1 MKHIDDEIQKTL
13 ESLNGRKA
21 TIAPAFYSRLN
32 NRMEAQS
39 YSLFSFKSITY
50 AFSVVL
56 ILSTG
61 IALGNMYNNTI
72 QNQTDELEEFISTY
86 DLATSTSDY
95 IEFE

>member
-13 ESLNGRKA
+13 DSLDNTKA
-21 TIAPAFYSRLN
+21 TISPAFYSRLN
-32 NRMEAQS
+32 NRLEEQTHS
-39 YSLFSFKSITY
+39 VFSFKTLTY
-50 AFSVVL
+50 AFSFVL

-61 IALGNMYNNTI
+61 IALGNMYSNTV

-86 DLATSTSDY
+86 ELATSTSDY